1 MPTQP
6 VTISLGLV
14 PTVSSSKA
22 ITISSNGNVAV
33 TADISVGSITT
44 TSRELIGDGV
54 DVGVINPDMTL
65 TKISWSEVLKGDI
78 IYYSAKKI
86 SELSPIEVGDIKAT
100 NAGPN
105 GLSCTSCGGCDAGCP
120 TQYNCN
126 TCNALRADQS
136 CCGGNDSLPPTIT
149 TNSANNI
156 SSGYATL
163 NGKGR
168 PGGSPTIGW
177 FRISDVNP
185 GICNDGFG
193 TRVPSTG
200 GADLGNGGA
209 EKTYSYNV
217 SGMTGSTT
225 YHYCAIGVNASGTG
239 LGSVISFT
247 TRALI
252 PPTVTT
258 GSSSDICSNSAYT
271 SGSANPKGSYTN
283 VWFRY
288 SADPSFVCNDMSG
301 TKTSSSDVGFGDTNT
316 SFKTQ
321 ISGLSSNTNYYYC
334 AIAQNEGGQ
343 KAIGGTMTF
352 KTNTKSC
359 GGGGGRGEQQNNF
372 DAAPPTSTPFS
383 TGGGGTL

>member
-1 MPTQP
+1 MYRGKAQIDLRGENKNMSNKKPNIGLFGAFMLLFVLTHSLEATTFSNFDP
-6 VTISLGLV
+6 ISIPASG
-14 PTVSSSKA
+14 TEG
-22 ITISSNGNVAV
+22 I
-33 TADISVGSITT
+33 ADPYQSI
-44 TSRELIGDGV
+44 I
-54 DVGVINPDMTL
+54 
-65 TKISWSEVLKGDI
+65 
-78 IYYSAKKI
+78 
-86 SELSPIEVGDIKAT
+86 
-100 NAGPN
+100 
-105 GLSCTSCGGCDAGCP
+105 
-120 TQYNCN
+120 
-126 TCNALRADQS
+126 
-136 CCGGNDSLPPTIT
+136 
-149 TNSANNI
+149 
-156 SSGYATL
+156 
-163 NGKGR
+163 
-168 PGGSPTIGW
+168 
-177 FRISDVNP
+177 
-185 GICNDGFG
+185 
-193 TRVPSTG
+193 
-200 GADLGNGGA
+200 
-209 EKTYSYNV
+209 NV